1 MPQWVEPP
9 LAEWDATIAR
19 AQHGAHV
26 EEKLIHTVRLLTAAI
41 QRSRLRGDTPQLN
54 ELSTRLHTVH
64 DLLDQV

>member
-1 MPQWVEPP
+1 MPHWVEVPIS
-9 LAEWDATIAR
+9 EWDATIER

-41 QRSRLRGDTPQLN
+41 QRSRLRGDAPQLQA
-54 ELSTRLHTVH
+54 LSTRLHTVH